1 MDLKCQRGDITT
13 LPENN
18 THDIANTP
26 NTKRSYI

>member
-1 MDLKCQRGDITT
+1 MGLRCQRGDITT

-26 NTKRSYI
+26 NTKRSDI